1 MLIRTRCVMKI
12 ITDGVEISTKGHT
25 DIVDI
30 TGDVSDILTR
40 GGLTQGILTVFVSG
54 STAGVT
60 TIEFE
65 PGLLQDL
72 PEAFQKIAPTGV
84 TYHHDATWGDGNG
97 YAHVR
102 AALLGCSLTVPFT
115 DGRMRLGTWQQ
126 IVIIDFDNRSRN
138 RRIVVQMMGE

>member
-126 IVIIDFDNRSRN
+126 IVIIDFDSRSRN

>member
-1 MLIRTRCVMKI
+1 MKI